1 MIKILPIKVNASIHT
16 ECWTYNKLCILE
28 TSPFAEAWISSNFGI
43 YMDSDYLVFF
53 GRTNNAFYLNE
64 YSSILDIIELDY
76 WRNPPNTIINT
87 IENEISKGNYMIVYL
102 MLSVEN
108 HRIHEFVFYGF
119 DSEKHELYTLM
130 LDGGKFKEKMVSYDW
145 FTTHYKDL
153 YDYHLYA
160 PDNIAWF
167 GANFFP
173 ITKVKLRDD
182 FNNSICFVESMRRF
196 SEELYGKKI
205 MMYNPITSK
214 EEQYLTGVECLNGI
228 SLRVKEYIRDKQ
240 FIHGDVLK
248 KLSFELR
255 RNICKLY
262 EHQCIVNKSMKWIY
276 HQIGNQDDNNYIQS
290 HGILCEKIEELAMLA
305 VKFEIS
311 GNWMNIDKI
320 DKEFKN
326 LYGNLK
332 ESLSGFI
339 DSVTVLKKKCNKESY
354 NDLLKKHPSILTEM
368 EHFKDEQVAL

>member
-28 TSPFAEAWISSNFGI
+28 TSPYAEAWISSNFGI
-43 YMDSDYLVFF
+43 YMDSDYLVSF

-64 YSSILDIIELDY
+64 YSNILDITELDY
-76 WRNPPNTIINT
+76 WRNSPNAIINT
-87 IENEISKGNYMIVYL
+87 IENEISNGNYMIVYL

-130 LDGGKFKEKMVSYDW
+130 LDCGKFKEKTVPYDW
-145 FTTHYKDL
+145 FITHYKNL
-153 YDYHLYA
+153 YDYHLYN

-173 ITKVKLRDD
+173 ITKAKLRDN
-182 FNNSICFVESMRRF
+182 FNDSICFAESMRRF

-214 EEQYLTGVECLNGI
+214 EEQYLTGIECINGI
-228 SLRVKEYIRDKQ
+228 SHRVKEYIRDQQ
-240 FIHGDVLK
+240 FINGDILK
-248 KLSFELR
+248 RLSFELR

-262 EHQCIVNKSMKWIY
+262 EHQDVVNKAMKWIFR
-276 HQIGNQDDNNYIQS
+276 QIGGKDDNRYI
-290 HGILCEKIEELAMLA
+290 HLHCILCEKIEELAMLSI
-305 VKFEIS
+305 KFEIS
-311 GNWMNIDKI
+311 GSWEIIDKI
-320 DKEFKN
+320 DKKFEN
-326 LYGNLK
+326 LYDDMK
-332 ESLSGFI
+332 ETLGSFI

-354 NDLLKKHPSILTEM
+354 NNFLKECPSILAEM
-368 EHFKDEQVAL
+368 KHFRD